1 MAGIGDFVTGIFGSK
16 NKSSA
21 KKEVPKIDPKAYLYG
36 GTEGGANDAAGRYA
50 ALGASA
56 QERGG
61 ARLITGPADQARAQ
75 QEQAR
80 VQQGQARDVQLDA
93 LGMQRSAALGQQPSV
108 AAIQQRQGVDAAM
121 RSQQALA
128 AGARGQ
134 AALAGA
140 QYNAAQN
147 TGAIQQGAVNEAAKL
162 RAGEMAQARGAFDAS
177 AQGLRSGDMSLRG
190 QDQATRQQDLTQA
203 TTQAQLTDA
212 QRARNDAMQLG
223 MTGYETG
230 VRQSQLNA
238 SMMGQQQASNN
249 ALGAAT
255 VDQKT
260 AEGNANRNQS
270 NALFGAGTI
279 AGAAGAVASDER
291 NKDVVGAVDAPVTW
305 GDGSNRAPRVGPA
318 EAYADRPNTGLQS
331 TVMDMM
337 GANYAGGIQGGT
349 DPKLAKGM
357 GDRFGAFGRHVP
369 GLFDRSSVKGPDIKQ
384 QQQALRSIIGD
395 SEPSKADTSE
405 FGQGKVAGAALGGL
419 AGAALGGGSKT
430 ADVLT
435 HPGRGGTGALA
446 HGDEA
451 NAKVYASHRYYGGAG
466 QEYGDIAYGD
476 TPVYANNAGGG
487 SSVEGGRKGS
497 EAGRGGNTAG
507 KMGALSDAHSKNI
520 IANLESKNELLRTAL
535 GEVSR
540 GEARVG
546 QAEPP
551 KYIEPP
557 ASKGRKSLPER
568 MKEAEGKL
576 PEYISAKGEEAP
588 KRREPAPMAPIAAP
602 TPMPP
607 GRSRFASFLASG
619 GPPGI
624 ITRAAAEAAQQVQ
637 PSQLYATSDERQKAP
652 AASAPQTSETARFL
666 DTLNSWAY
674 RYKPGV
680 GEDPSKMRFG
690 PMAQEVEKTPVGAS
704 FVENTPQGKML
715 DIQHGFPVAL
725 GALGNLNDRLRAI
738 ESRKKGAR

>member
-1 MAGIGDFVTGIFGSK
+1 MGIGDFVSGIFGSK
-16 NKSSA
+16 NKASA
-21 KKEVPKIDPKAYLYG
+21 KKELPKVDPNAYQYG
-36 GTEGGANDAAGRYA
+36 GRVGGAEDAAGRYA

-75 QEQAR
+75 QA
-80 VQQGQARDVQLDA
+80 QARDAQVSA
-93 LGMQRSAALGQQPSV
+93 LGMQQSAALGQQPSV
-108 AAIQQRQGVDAAM
+108 AAIQQRQGVDAAI

-147 TGAIQQGAVNEAAKL
+147 TGAIQQSAVNEAAKL

-177 AQGLRSGDMSLRG
+177 SQALRSGDMSLRG
-190 QDQATRQQDLTQA
+190 QDLQQA

-212 QRARNDAMQLG
+212 QRARNDAFQLG
-223 MTGYETG
+223 MTGFETG
-230 VRQSQLNA
+230 VRGAQLNA
-238 SMMGQQQASNN
+238 QMGGVQQASTN
-249 ALGAAT
+249 ALGASGI
-255 VDQKT
+255 DQKT
-260 AEGNANRNQS
+260 AEGNAGRNQ
-270 NALFGAGTI
+270 AGGLFGVGTI

-291 NKDVVGAVDAPVTW
+291 VKDVVGAVDAPVTW
-305 GDGSNRAPRVGPA
+305 GDGSNHAPRVGPA

-331 TVMDMM
+331 TVLDMM

-369 GLFDRSSVKGPDIKQ
+369 GLFDRSAVKGPDIKQ
-384 QQQALRSIIGD
+384 QQQALRSIIGE

-446 HGDEA
+446 HGDES

-546 QAEPP
+546 QTEPP

-557 ASKGRKSLPER
+557 ASKGRKSLPDR

-576 PEYISAKGEEAP
+576 PEYIAAKGEEAP

-652 AASAPQTSETARFL
+652 AASAPQTSETSRFL

-704 FVENTPQGKML
+704 FVENTPGGKVL

-725 GALGNLNDRLRAI
+725 GALGNLNDRLRAL